1 MNRLV
6 SKIVLGIIVLLFVL
20 VAVFFFRP
28 PELVVVGFDSELNAE
43 QRRALLD
50 KFRHEVDC
58 PADATNLC
66 FRLEPALY
74 KNGDVYGEYVRFGAA
89 SNVIQQFMKEQFPGK
104 DPTPKPLPYS
114 RWHFG
119 VGNYPWWKPMSITNA
134 TYFEDGRKFATIDWE
149 SSVVFYSY
157 VRSYSQLGAKGYD

>member
-1 MNRLV
+1 MNRPV

-43 QRRALLD
+43 QRRALFD

-89 SNVIQQFMKEQFPGK
+89 SNVIQQFMKEQFPRKGSN
-104 DPTPKPLPYS
+104 PKAVALFPVAF
-114 RWHFG
+114 RC
-119 VGNYPWWKPMSITNA
+119 
-134 TYFEDGRKFATIDWE
+134 WE
-149 SSVVFYSY
+149 LSLVEADEHYQRDLF
-157 VRSYSQLGAKGYD
+157 